1 MRALAPECA
10 TQRFCVARLIG
21 QEEGGY
27 SLESK
32 FAALRESMLAATRP
46 SKQEEEEEAPKTYS
60 ENSEQRSF
68 ASILQA
74 NERDLHLHCP
84 ISLSRQHYPRRRRAT
99 DVIASRG

>member
-1 MRALAPECA
+1 MRALAPA
-10 TQRFCVARLIG
+10 YVTQGFCVARLIG
-21 QEEGGY
+21 QEDGGY

-32 FAALRESMLAATRP
+32 FATLRESMLAATRP
-46 SKQEEEEEAPKTYS
+46 SKREEEEAPKTYS

-84 ISLSRQHYPRRRRAT
+84 ISLSRQHYYRRRRAT